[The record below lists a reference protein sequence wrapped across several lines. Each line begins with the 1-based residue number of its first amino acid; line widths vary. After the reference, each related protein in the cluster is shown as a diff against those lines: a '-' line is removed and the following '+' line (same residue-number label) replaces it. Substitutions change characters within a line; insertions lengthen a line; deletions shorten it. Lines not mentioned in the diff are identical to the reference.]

1 MSPSLTSVWREI
13 AAGTAKGYARDLAAQ
28 AGATEAQLVAAGC
41 GGHGAVRL
49 DVDWIAALPRLE
61 SLGEVKV
68 ITRNDSIVHEKVG
81 SFGRVS
87 VTGTTG
93 LVLNGDIDLRL
104 FLGHW
109 NHTFHVRM
117 NSRLGER
124 QAIQVFDL
132 HGEAVHKIYR
142 TEATDS
148 AAWDA
153 FVAAFTAADQ
163 SAELTVAPPRR
174 ALAPRGD
181 ETIDVA
187 GLRASWAAMKDVHHF
202 HGMLQE
208 YGVDRHQALRLA
220 GSDFARE
227 VAPDALARVL
237 SEVQASQL
245 PFMVFVGNAGCIQIH
260 TGPVNRVMEQDH
272 WVNVMDPRFNLHA
285 RADLISSAWVV
296 VKPTRDG
303 AITALELY
311 DSQNRNVAILVGE
324 RQPGTPER
332 AEWRAVL
339 ATLPGLG
346 ASKAA

>member
-1 MSPSLTSVWREI
+1 MTVTLTDLWRRI
-13 AAGTAKGYARDLAAQ
+13 AAGTAQGYARDLAAQ
-28 AGATEAQLVAAGC
+28 AGATEAQLVAAGS
-41 GGHGAVRL
+41 GGHGVIRL
-49 DVDWIAALPRLE
+49 DVDWLAALPRLE
-61 SLGEVKV
+61 TLGEVKI

-81 SFGRVS
+81 SFAKVS

-93 LVLNGDIDLRL
+93 LVLNGDVDLRL

-109 NHTFHVRM
+109 LHTFHVRL
-117 NSRLGER
+117 NSRHGER

-142 TEATDS
+142 TEATDA

-153 FVAAFTAADQ
+153 FVADVTAADQ
-163 SAELTVAPPRR
+163 GTVLDVAPPRR
-174 ALAPRGD
+174 PLQPRAD
-181 ETIDVA
+181 DVIDVA
-187 GLRASWAAMKDVHHF
+187 GLRASWAALRDVHHF

-220 GSDFARE
+220 GADFARP
-227 VAPDALARVL
+227 VAADALGAVL
-237 SEVQASQL
+237 ASLQASQM

-260 TGPVNRVMEQDH
+260 TGPVQRVMEMDG
-272 WVNVMDPRFNLHA
+272 WVNVLDPRFNLHA
-285 RADLISSAWVV
+285 RSDLIVSAWVV
-296 VKPTRDG
+296 VKPTREG

-311 DSQNRNVAILVGE
+311 DAANRNVAILVGE

-332 AEWRAVL
+332 NEWRALL
-339 ATLPGLG
+339 ASLPGPG